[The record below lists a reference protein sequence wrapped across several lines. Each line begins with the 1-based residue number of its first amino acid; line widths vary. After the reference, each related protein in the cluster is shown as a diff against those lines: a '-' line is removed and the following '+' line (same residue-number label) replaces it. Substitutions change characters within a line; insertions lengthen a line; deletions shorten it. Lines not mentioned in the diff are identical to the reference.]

1 MKTTTSYSFHAL
13 FLALSF
19 LLVAPALGQQP
30 DRVGTREVKTAQ
42 WRGKHIQYVEGKVSV
57 KLKEG
62 ANKGVAR
69 NAVQAVVG
77 RTLQDFDELG
87 WGFLE
92 VPEDQSVLD
101 VVSELE
107 KLPSVSIAHP
117 VSVGTIGTT
126 PDDDF
131 LSNQWGLINTSQN
144 AGTADSDIDA
154 DLAWDHTTG
163 SSNVVI
169 AVLDTG
175 IPMQGGSLS
184 HNDLDDPNKIILG
197 PDYTDE
203 TDGTVQD
210 NHGHGTHVAGIAAA
224 ETNNDKGV
232 AGTCWSCKMLVVQT
246 NLGEPLENL
255 PAGYY
260 EADWFYNGVL
270 SPEEPLP
277 SHGSATFSHALP
289 VVLETSCPARRRGL
303 AGRWDRLRQRAP
315 AAGRGTVRTSFF
327 RRRTH
332 LVYRPVDAFGPRR
345 AADLRHRVHDGSSL
359 RSEGAARWKRV
370 RL

>member
-1 MKTTTSYSFHAL
+1 MLPAGLEVELFRPRNPLYRLPHRKHVLALDKLQRTVACPCRELQTDIITTYQEVHVMKTTTSYSFHAL

-42 WRGKHIQYVEGKVSV
+42 WRGKHIQYAEGKVSV

-87 WGFLE
+87 WGFFE

-163 SSNVVI
+163 SSDVVI
-169 AVLDTG
+169 AVLDLT
-175 IPMQGGSLS
+175 
-184 HNDLDDPNKIILG
+184 
-197 PDYTDE
+197 T
-203 TDGTVQD
+203 
-210 NHGHGTHVAGIAAA
+210 
-224 ETNNDKGV
+224 
-232 AGTCWSCKMLVVQT
+232 
-246 NLGEPLENL
+246 
-255 PAGYY
+255 
-260 EADWFYNGVL
+260 
-270 SPEEPLP
+270 
-277 SHGSATFSHALP
+277 
-289 VVLETSCPARRRGL
+289 
-303 AGRWDRLRQRAP
+303 RQ
-315 AAGRGTVRTSFF
+315 
-327 RRRTH
+327 
-332 LVYRPVDAFGPRR
+332 
-345 AADLRHRVHDGSSL
+345 
-359 RSEGAARWKRV
+359 K
-370 RL
+370 